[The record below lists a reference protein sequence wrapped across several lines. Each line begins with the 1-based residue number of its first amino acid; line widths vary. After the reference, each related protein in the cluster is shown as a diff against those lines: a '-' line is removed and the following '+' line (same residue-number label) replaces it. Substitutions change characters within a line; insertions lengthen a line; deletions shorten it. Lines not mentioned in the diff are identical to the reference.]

1 MLLLLMPVVCHSVA
15 ALSTVFL
22 GFLQEFA
29 RSIEQQQEGAH
40 MTAEDDASMPDR
52 ITPHPD
58 YWTVWAP
65 SPWPEKNGE
74 PFRVGVYHTRPDAE
88 KATAQWPNL
97 TCWIVE
103 PAKEN
108 Q

>member
-1 MLLLLMPVVCHSVA
+1 VWCRCWRCPDRRDTPGGC
-15 ALSTVFL
+15 
-22 GFLQEFA
+22 G
-29 RSIEQQQEGAH
+29 
-40 MTAEDDASMPDR
+40 MTARMIHGDARHLPLEDDASMPDR

-74 PFRVGVYHTRPDAE
+74 PHRVGVYHTRRDAE
-88 KATAQWPNL
+88 KAAAQWPNL
-97 TCWIVE
+97 TCWIIE

-108 Q
+108 

>member
-1 MLLLLMPVVCHSVA
+1 MLPIDYMRQHTASAPR
-15 ALSTVFL
+15 LSSPPTQHEMM
-22 GFLQEFA
+22 LQ
-29 RSIEQQQEGAH
+29 RTLSS
-40 MTAEDDASMPDR
+40 TEDDASMPR

-58 YWTVWAP
+58 YWTIWAP

-74 PFRVGVYHTRPDAE
+74 PFRVGVYHTRRDAE
-88 KATAQWPNL
+88 KAAAQWPNL

>member
-1 MLLLLMPVVCHSVA
+1 
-15 ALSTVFL
+15 
-22 GFLQEFA
+22 
-29 RSIEQQQEGAH
+29 

-74 PFRVGVYHTRPDAE
+74 PHRVGVYHTRRDAE
-88 KATAQWPNL
+88 KAAAQWPNL
-97 TCWIVE
+97 TCWIIE

>member
-1 MLLLLMPVVCHSVA
+1 
-15 ALSTVFL
+15 
-22 GFLQEFA
+22 
-29 RSIEQQQEGAH
+29 

-74 PFRVGVYHTRPDAE
+74 PFRVGVYHTRRDAE
-88 KATAQWPNL
+88 KAAAQWPNL
-97 TCWIVE
+97 TCWIIE